1 MDIFVFSFYVNVRV
15 VNKKFVFIYFKVFVN
30 EKIENFIEKVYI
42 KFVNV
47 L

>member
-15 VNKKFVFIYFKVFVN
+15 VNKKIVFIYFKVFVN

>member
-1 MDIFVFSFYVNVRV
+1 MDIFVFSFDVNFWV
-15 VNKKFVFIYFKVFVN
+15 VNKDFVFIYFKVFVN

>member
-1 MDIFVFSFYVNVRV
+1 MDIFVFSFYVNVWV
-15 VNKKFVFIYFKVFVN
+15 VNKDFVFIYFKVFVN